1 MMLFFGTICMVNLF
15 IAVIISDTREM
26 KLNASTQSL
35 ISMAQL
41 TIISMKSLYY
51 NLIEEF
57 CLDTLISYIV
67 EAILPNRLLKTMMV
81 EPTITICAHEMC
93 SKVKCL
99 SKEDQSIY
107 KKLSG
112 RFSTEDDS
120 TKPNKIRL
128 PGRIDRE
135 NFKDRVEKIFK
146 KYQ

>member
-1 MMLFFGTICMVNLF
+1 MI
-15 IAVIISDTREM
+15 
-26 KLNASTQSL
+26 
-35 ISMAQL
+35 
-41 TIISMKSLYY
+41 

-57 CLDTLISYIV
+57 CLDTFISFIV

-120 TKPNKIRL
+120 NKPNKIRL

-146 KYQ
+146 KYQWNEDKLLLL